1 MRTAHSL
8 NFGWKYSPD
17 FSEDMIKASFDDSKF
32 QTVDIPHT
40 NKELPLN
47 YFDEKCYQFVSCYRK
62 NFDIG
67 KKAKGKRYILHFEGA
82 SLYSKVYLNDEFIGE
97 YKGAYNAFSFDIT
110 DKVKAKGNLLVVE
123 LVY

>member
-1 MRTAHSL
+1 MRTAYSL
-8 NFGWKYSPD
+8 NFGWKYSPE
-17 FSEDMIKASFDDSKF
+17 FSEDMIQASFDDSKF

-67 KKAKGKRYILHFEGA
+67 KKTKGKKYILHFEGA
-82 SLYSKVYLNDEFIGE
+82 SLYSKVYLNGEFIGE
-97 YKGAYNAFSFDIT
+97 YKGAYNAFTFDIT
-110 DKVKAKGNLLVVE
+110 DKVKEDCHYAKL
-123 LVY
+123 